1 MLCSSNATYISSNV
15 DIDSCSMHD
24 AYMAYHV
31 WYAKS
36 ELPYVKLRGKLLTM
50 PFTKTVRP
58 LFDCLHTLWATLL

>member
-1 MLCSSNATYISSNV
+1 
-15 DIDSCSMHD
+15 MHD

-36 ELPYVKLRGKLLTM
+36 ELPYVKLRGTLLTM

-58 LFDCLHTLWATLL
+58 LFDRLHTLWATLL